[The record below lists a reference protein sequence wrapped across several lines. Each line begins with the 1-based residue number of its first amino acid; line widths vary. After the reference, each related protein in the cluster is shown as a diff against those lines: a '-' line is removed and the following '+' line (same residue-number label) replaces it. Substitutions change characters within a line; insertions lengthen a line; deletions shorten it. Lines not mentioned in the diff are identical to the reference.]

1 MKTFFLGLQTPWKWA
16 VAVLAMALITI
27 QAVEPVVSYMVVDH
41 YSGKILAQKNAD
53 QKLPVASLT
62 KIATACVVLDWAQV
76 TKTDLGQRMTVPQS
90 AAMLAQATAVGLQP
104 GDVLTLRDG
113 LYAALM
119 ASDNVAAESL
129 AMHVGVDMLRRRN
142 KSGLP
147 MVEFLR
153 EMEALSAKLNMLS
166 TKYVNAHGLDF
177 GLKNRP
183 HSTASD
189 MCRLSK
195 YAMEKVGFRFY
206 VSQGSRK
213 IKVNRFGNRRA
224 FKLTNTNQLLGKMQI
239 DGVKTGQTQASGPC
253 LAVSSKRPNQIT
265 KFPDGSS
272 QIQKRRVTAVILG
285 AQDRFRAGR
294 DLIDYGWQQY
304 DAWNVA
310 GRPKQDP
317 QGFLPGF

>member
-1 MKTFFLGLQTPWKWA
+1 MKTFPLRSQAPWKWV
-16 VAVLAMALITI
+16 VALLAMASMTI
-27 QAVEPVVSYMVVDH
+27 HAVEPVVSYMVVDH

-90 AAMLAQATAVGLQP
+90 ASTLSQATAVGMQP

-129 AMHVGVDMLRRRN
+129 AMHVGMDMLRRRN
-142 KSGLP
+142 KGGNP
-147 MVEFLR
+147 MTEFLR
-153 EMEALSAKLNMLS
+153 EMRALSGKLNMRS

-177 GLKNRP
+177 GLKKRP
-183 HSTASD
+183 YSTASD

-195 YAMEKVGFRFY
+195 YAMEKAGFRFY
-206 VSQGSRK
+206 VSQRSRK
-213 IKVNRFGNRRA
+213 IKVDRFGNRRT
-224 FKLTNTNQLLGKMQI
+224 FKLTNTNQLLGKAQI

-253 LAVSSKRPNQIT
+253 LAVSSKRSNQVT

-285 AQDRFRAGR
+285 AQDRFRTGR
-294 DLIDYGWQQY
+294 SLIDYGWQQY
-304 DAWNVA
+304 NAWAVA
-310 GRPKQDP
+310 GRPRQDP
-317 QGFLPGF
+317 RGFLPGF